1 MKDFKQSMPR
11 AAKIFVQLLAK
22 IDHGS
27 LQLIFPDGSS
37 QHFAGSKNGTHATL
51 QLYDMAVCEALLARG
66 DIGFGETYMSGLWT
80 SPDIAKLIN
89 LAVENRTQLSSL
101 IGGNAL
107 IVAWYRLKHWLR
119 RNTKAGSRKNILAHY
134 DLGNEFYRRWLDPSM
149 TYSAALFE
157 QDDTRTL
164 QQAQHRK
171 YERIADNLGIHNDS
185 HILEIGC
192 GWGGFAETAIGKYG
206 ATLDGVTLSPSQLSY
221 AEARLE
227 SKAMHHRANLSLTD
241 YRDIQGHYD
250 FIVSIEMFEA
260 VGEQYWTTYFSTLKR
275 LLKPTGKAMV
285 QTITI
290 ADEQFHSYR
299 KGTDFIQQY
308 IFPGGMLPSVDKFTQ
323 HATQAG
329 LRVVN
334 AHPFGG
340 DYAKTLQI
348 WRAHFEEKWHEI
360 LPLGFDERF
369 RRLWVFYL
377 AYCEGSF
384 LAGSTNVYQI
394 ELAHA

>member
-1 MKDFKQSMPR
+1 MKNFKQSMPR
-11 AAKIFVQLLAK
+11 AAKIFVQLLEK
-22 IDHGS
+22 IDYGS
-27 LQLIFPDGSS
+27 LHLIFADGSS
-37 QHFAGSKNGTHATL
+37 QRFSGSKSGVEATL
-51 QLYDMAVCEALLARG
+51 HLHDMKVCEALLARG
-66 DIGFGETYMSGLWT
+66 DIGFGETYINGLWT
-80 SPDIAKLIN
+80 SPDIAKLII

-101 IGGNAL
+101 MGGSVL
-107 IVAWYRLKHWLR
+107 PIAWYRLKHLLR

-164 QQAQHRK
+164 QQAQHSK
-171 YERIADNLGIHNDS
+171 YERIADNLGIQRDS

-206 ATLDGVTLSPSQLSY
+206 AKLDGVTLSPSQLSY
-221 AEARLE
+221 AEARVKKMALQN
-227 SKAMHHRANLSLTD
+227 RANLSLTD

-260 VGEQYWTTYFSTLKR
+260 VGEQYWTTYFATLKR
-275 LLKPTGKAMV
+275 LLKPMGKAMV

-308 IFPGGMLPSVDKFTQ
+308 IFPGGMLPSVTKFTQ
-323 HATQAG
+323 LATQAG

-334 AHPFGG
+334 AHPFGS

-348 WRAHFEEKWHEI
+348 WRAHFEDKWHEI
-360 LPLGFDERF
+360 RPLGFDERF